1 MPNQEIE
8 MSTNPKED
16 EIPEHLEEV
25 STKER
30 IELVK
35 DSRIRE
41 NGQIAIALVLV
52 AFVLGWSGFYLVYLA
67 DPVTQATA
75 FTSMFTLLI
84 AGAGAAFAIFGL
96 GRTVG
101 RRGEPS

>member
-1 MPNQEIE
+1 
-8 MSTNPKED
+8 MSSPKED

-35 DSRIRE
+35 DSRVRE
-41 NGQIAIALVLV
+41 NGQIALAFILVG
-52 AFVLGWSGFYLVYLA
+52 FVLAWSGYYLVYK
-67 DPVTQATA
+67 ATPEEQSIA
-75 FTSMFTLLI
+75 FIAMFTLLI

>member
-1 MPNQEIE
+1 
-8 MSTNPKED
+8 MSTTPPPKD
-16 EIPEHLEEV
+16 DDIPDHLEEV

-30 IELVK
+30 IDLV
-35 DSRIRE
+35 SGSSVRE
-41 NGQIAIALVLV
+41 NGQIVIAFILV
-52 AFVLGWSGFYLVYLA
+52 AFVIGWSTYYLVEIA
-67 DPVTQATA
+67 DEVTQATA

-101 RRGEPS
+101 RRAEPA

>member
-1 MPNQEIE
+1 
-8 MSTNPKED
+8 MSTPKDED

-30 IELVK
+30 IELVQG
-35 DSRIRE
+35 SGFRE
-41 NGQIAIALVLV
+41 KAQIGIALILV
-52 AFVLGWSGFYLVYLA
+52 AFVLGWSGFYLVELA

-101 RRGEPS
+101 RRAEPV

>member
-1 MPNQEIE
+1 
-8 MSTNPKED
+8 MSSSKED

-35 DSRIRE
+35 GSSIRE
-41 NGQIAIALVLV
+41 NGQIVLAFILVG
-52 AFVLGWSGFYLVYLA
+52 FVLIWSGYYLIRLA
-67 DPVTQATA
+67 TPEEQSIA
-75 FTSMFTLLI
+75 FIAMFTLLI

-101 RRGEPS
+101 RRSEPV